1 MMSPAARV
9 NPRGR
14 RVRGP
19 AGPDGPWVLG
29 LETGGDELSAALWR
43 LPTEVG
49 RPVSAWR
56 LAEEVTTQRG
66 HKHADSVLL
75 LVDQLLWRQ
84 GLAPKDLALIAAG
97 RGPGGFTG
105 VRVGLSTALGLSLG
119 LGVPVWTVPSL
130 DALAQHAAG
139 RDGLVVPL
147 IDARRGEVF
156 GAAYRVPAYGE
167 LELVL
172 APRAA
177 TCDSVLSAVRE
188 AAREGESVTFLGSGA
203 VVHGVASD
211 VPPTWHRGAATHVA
225 ALAGL
230 AWDAHRRDGAMAPPV
245 DPAYLR
251 ASDAEIDADR
261 KAAAESGPESESGS
275 EGANHGE

>member
-1 MMSPAARV
+1 M
-9 NPRGR
+9 
-14 RVRGP
+14 
-19 AGPDGPWVLG
+19 LG
-29 LETGGDELSAALWR
+29 LETGGEELSAALWR
-43 LPTEVG
+43 LPEEVG
-49 RPVSAWR
+49 QPVLAWR
-56 LAEEVTTQRG
+56 LAEEVSTHRG

-84 GLAPKDLALIAAG
+84 GLTPGALGLIAAG

-130 DALAQHAAG
+130 EALAQHAAG
-139 RDGLVVPL
+139 RPGVVVPL

-156 GAAYRVPAYGE
+156 GGAWRVPAYGE

-172 APRAA
+172 APRVA
-177 TCDSVLSAVRE
+177 TCEAVLSAVG
-188 AAREGESVTFLGSGA
+188 AAVREGESLTFLGSGA
-203 VVHGVASD
+203 VVNGVASE
-211 VPPTWHRGAATHVA
+211 VPPTWHRGAASHVA

-230 AWDAHRRDGAMAPPV
+230 AWDAHQRDGASAPPV

-251 ASDAEIDADR
+251 ASDAEIEADLRDA
-261 KAAAESGPESESGS
+261 AQ
-275 EGANHGE
+275 GASHGE